1 VSARTLRH
9 YEAVGLLGV
18 PAHESRNGYR
28 SYGAAELLRGVQI
41 EQLKAAGLSLDE
53 IRRVLDEGATAEAVL
68 ANRRRELAAVVRR
81 GQRRLTVLDA
91 LARPYADVARPSLT
105 TSDRAQVV
113 SERVTPAAGDLGP
126 AVRTGIQRLR
136 RQLKRVDPGG
146 SWTFAARFP
155 VDLDVEPGAFLVM
168 VGASGC
174 GKSTRLRLIAGF
186 EQPSEGKV
194 QVGSAAPSPGVTS
207 GVVFQQPRLF
217 PWRTVGGNVELA
229 LKYANVPRERRAE
242 RRDQL
247 LQRVGLEGTADRKIW
262 EISGGQQQRVAIA
275 RALAAETPLFLL
287 DEPFAALD
295 ALTRERLQED
305 VRQVSA
311 ESGRTTVFVTHS
323 ADEAAFL
330 GSRIVVLTR
339 RPGQVAL
346 DLPVD
351 LPRLGVD
358 PDELR
363 RSPEYTRLRAEV
375 GRAVKAA
382 AA

>member
-1 VSARTLRH
+1 ML
-9 YEAVGLLGV
+9 
-18 PAHESRNGYR
+18 
-28 SYGAAELLRGVQI
+28 
-41 EQLKAAGLSLDE
+41 
-53 IRRVLDEGATAEAVL
+53 
-68 ANRRRELAAVVRR
+68 
-81 GQRRLTVLDA
+81 
-91 LARPYADVARPSLT
+91 
-105 TSDRAQVV
+105 
-113 SERVTPAAGDLGP
+113 
-126 AVRTGIQRLR
+126 
-136 RQLKRVDPGG
+136 
-146 SWTFAARFP
+146 
-155 VDLDVEPGAFLVM
+155 

-174 GKSTRLRLIAGF
+174 GKSTLLRLIAGF
-186 EQPSEGKV
+186 EAPSAGQV
-194 QVGSAAPSPGVTS
+194 QISGAAPTPGVTRGR
-207 GVVFQQPRLF
+207 GVP
-217 PWRTVGGNVELA
+217 A
-229 LKYANVPRERRAE
+229 AAAVPVAHRRRQRRPGAEVRQGAAGATRRAP
-242 RRDQL
+242 RRTAAS
-247 LQRVGLEGTADRKIW
+247 GSGWTGTADRRIW

-351 LPRLGVD
+351 LPRTGVD

-363 RSPEYTRLRAEV
+363 RSPEYTQLRAEV

>member
-1 VSARTLRH
+1 MSSL
-9 YEAVGLLGV
+9 
-18 PAHESRNGYR
+18 SD
-28 SYGAAELLRGVQI
+28 
-41 EQLKAAGLSLDE
+41 LKAVAEQRDNGGVRITGVSHRYGKGGNE
-53 IRRVLDEGATAEAVL
+53 VTA
-68 ANRRRELAAVVRR
+68 
-81 GQRRLTVLDA
+81 
-91 LARPYADVARPSLT
+91 
-105 TSDRAQVV
+105 
-113 SERVTPAAGDLGP
+113 LGP
-126 AVRTGIQRLR
+126 VDLT
-136 RQLKRVDPGG
+136 VDPG
-146 SWTFAARFP
+146 S
-155 VDLDVEPGAFLVM
+155 FLVL

-174 GKSTRLRLIAGF
+174 GKSTLLRLLAGF
-186 EQPSEGKV
+186 ESPSEGSV
-194 QVGSAAPSPGVTS
+194 AVSGNSPTPGVTA

-217 PWRTVGGNVELA
+217 PWRTVGGNVDLA
-229 LKYANVPRERRAE
+229 LKYAKVPRERRAE

-247 LQRVGLEGTADRKIW
+247 LDRVGLDDVADRKIW

-346 DLPVD
+346 DIPVD
-351 LPRLGVD
+351 LPRGDVD
-358 PDELR
+358 ADELR
-363 RSPEYTRLRAEV
+363 RSPEYAELRTEV
-375 GRAVKAA
+375 GRAVKSAA
-382 AA
+382 A

>member
-1 VSARTLRH
+1 MPSNPDATSG
-9 YEAVGLLGV
+9 GLKIKNVAHRYGDVTALG
-18 PAHESRNGYR
+18 
-28 SYGAAELLRGVQI
+28 
-41 EQLKAAGLSLDE
+41 
-53 IRRVLDEGATAEAVL
+53 
-68 ANRRRELAAVVRR
+68 
-81 GQRRLTVLDA
+81 
-91 LARPYADVARPSLT
+91 
-105 TSDRAQVV
+105 
-113 SERVTPAAGDLGP
+113 
-126 AVRTGIQRLR
+126 
-136 RQLKRVDPGG
+136 
-146 SWTFAARFP
+146 P
-155 VDLDVEPGAFLVM
+155 VDLDVEPGAFLVL

-174 GKSTRLRLIAGF
+174 GKSTLLRLIAGF
-186 EQPSEGKV
+186 EEPTAGEVEVAGTS
-194 QVGSAAPSPGVTS
+194 PTPGVTS

-217 PWRTVGGNVELA
+217 PWRTVGGNVDLA
-229 LKYANVPRERRAE
+229 LKYAGVPRERRAE
-242 RRDQL
+242 RRNQL
-247 LQRVGLEGTADRKIW
+247 LERVGLEGTGDRKIW

-311 ESGRTTVFVTHS
+311 ETGRTTVFVTHS

-351 LPRLGVD
+351 LPRSGID
-358 PDELR
+358 PEDLR
-363 RSPEYTRLRAEV
+363 RSDEYTRLRAEV

>member
-1 VSARTLRH
+1 M
-9 YEAVGLLGV
+9 LGDDISGGDISGGD
-18 PAHESRNGYR
+18 ESG
-28 SYGAAELLRGVQI
+28 RGVRGGVRI
-41 EQLKAAGLSLDE
+41 NNVAHRYGN
-53 IRRVLDEGATAEAVL
+53 ITA
-68 ANRRRELAAVVRR
+68 
-81 GQRRLTVLDA
+81 
-91 LARPYADVARPSLT
+91 
-105 TSDRAQVV
+105 
-113 SERVTPAAGDLGP
+113 LGP
-126 AVRTGIQRLR
+126 
-136 RQLKRVDPGG
+136 VDI
-146 SWTFAARFP
+146 
-155 VDLDVEPGAFLVM
+155 DVEPGAFLVL

-174 GKSTRLRLIAGF
+174 GKSTLLRLIAGF
-186 EQPSEGKV
+186 ESPSEGEV
-194 QVGSAAPSPGVTS
+194 QVAGSEPTPGVS
-207 GVVFQQPRLF
+207 AGVVFQQPRLF

-229 LKYANVPRERRAE
+229 LKYAKVPRERRAE
-242 RRDQL
+242 RRDEL
-247 LQRVGLEGTADRKIW
+247 LQRVGLEGTADRRIW

-339 RPGQVAL
+339 RPGKVAL

-351 LPRLGVD
+351 LPRTGID
-358 PDELR
+358 AEELR

-375 GRAVKAA
+375 GRAVREAA
-382 AA
+382 A

>member
-1 VSARTLRH
+1 MPSPNSDAGGALRIRN
-9 YEAVGLLGV
+9 V
-18 PAHESRNGYR
+18 AHR
-28 SYGAAELLRGVQI
+28 YGRGASEV
-41 EQLKAAGLSLDE
+41 
-53 IRRVLDEGATAEAVL
+53 TA
-68 ANRRRELAAVVRR
+68 
-81 GQRRLTVLDA
+81 
-91 LARPYADVARPSLT
+91 
-105 TSDRAQVV
+105 
-113 SERVTPAAGDLGP
+113 LGP
-126 AVRTGIQRLR
+126 VNLE
-136 RQLKRVDPGG
+136 
-146 SWTFAARFP
+146 
-155 VDLDVEPGAFLVM
+155 VEPGAFLVL

-174 GKSTRLRLIAGF
+174 GKSTLLRLIAGF
-186 EQPSEGKV
+186 ETPSEGEV
-194 QVGSAAPSPGVTS
+194 QVAGTQPTPGVTS

-229 LKYANVPRERRAE
+229 LKYAKVPRERRAE

-247 LQRVGLEGTADRKIW
+247 LERVGLEGTARRKIW

-339 RPGQVAL
+339 RPGKVAL

-351 LPRLGVD
+351 LPRTGVD
-358 PDELR
+358 PHELR
-363 RSPEYTRLRAEV
+363 RSPEYLRLRAEV
-375 GRAVKAA
+375 GEAVKAA

>member
-1 VSARTLRH
+1 
-9 YEAVGLLGV
+9 V
-18 PAHESRNGYR
+18 PSPNDVKE
-28 SYGAAELLRGVQI
+28 AAEQLNSGAIQISGVSHRYGRGNSEV
-41 EQLKAAGLSLDE
+41 
-53 IRRVLDEGATAEAVL
+53 TA
-68 ANRRRELAAVVRR
+68 
-81 GQRRLTVLDA
+81 
-91 LARPYADVARPSLT
+91 
-105 TSDRAQVV
+105 
-113 SERVTPAAGDLGP
+113 LGP
-126 AVRTGIQRLR
+126 VDLT
-136 RQLKRVDPGG
+136 VDPG
-146 SWTFAARFP
+146 S
-155 VDLDVEPGAFLVM
+155 FLVL

-174 GKSTRLRLIAGF
+174 GKSTLLRLLAGF
-186 EQPSEGKV
+186 EPPSEGSV
-194 QVGSAAPSPGVTS
+194 DVSGGPPQPGVTA

-217 PWRTVGGNVELA
+217 PWRTVGGNVDLA
-229 LKYANVPRERRAE
+229 LKYAKVPRERRTVLRE
-242 RRDQL
+242 QL

-351 LPRLGVD
+351 LPRTGVD
-358 PDELR
+358 PKQLR
-363 RSPEYTRLRAEV
+363 RSPEYTELRAEV